1 LEREMTVSRTVRNL
15 LPARSAV
22 WLAIGLLAGFSS
34 GAYVALKWIAPAQS
48 WLAYVG
54 QGFLLTQIASGQY
67 VEAEYPA
74 AKAALEDYLSYLE
87 ASEPRQDSWAPGQE
101 PWLDEH
107 GLAFD
112 KALTAG
118 RLALLEER
126 KNHGIAAAEYWARA
140 EVYARAAAWRDPSR
154 ENIRK
159 FLARVDELGDPQE
172 RPDAEGDAE
181 KGDT

>member
-1 LEREMTVSRTVRNL
+1 MTVSTVVRSL
-15 LPARSAV
+15 LPSRSAV
-22 WLAIGLLAGFSS
+22 WLAIGLLAGFSA
-34 GAYVALKWIAPAQS
+34 GAYVALKWIAPTQS

-67 VEAEYPA
+67 GEADYPA

-87 ASEPRQDSWAPGQE
+87 ASEPRQDPWAPGQE
-101 PWLDEH
+101 PWLGEQ

-126 KNHGIAAAEYWARA
+126 ENHGIAAAEYWAQA
-140 EVYARAAAWRDPSR
+140 EDYARAAAWRDPSR

-159 FLARVDELGDPQE
+159 FLARVDEAGDPQE
-172 RPDAEGDAE
+172 RPDEEGND
-181 KGDT
+181 KNGGT